1 MTILE
6 NAAYLLDGNPSMI
19 NNRLLKESV
28 WDNSYDRDAPKWI
41 LDHWDVVFPETDK
54 PEDPNE
60 AKRMAKEKVAKIN
73 ALFNHPVDYT
83 LGCPNDREL
92 DANGNEI
99 GPRVYEMKIIR
110 MFCLGLV
117 RILYG
122 ELHYETE
129 FVNPRKIEDLK
140 KCILTALVADR
151 KAQMASRGGQVTYPW
166 STDLNGKSFNQL
178 KAELLPHYQE
188 AKETLAEWD
197 RSWHERNPNSHRVTA
212 DDAPAE
218 EIEAAD
224 DGTIDDGLP
233 QPDMSDAVR
242 LGDYNVKWIQNHKQS
257 SCWNKYTNKVS
268 THAGCNWCI
277 TIPDDNCHWRH
288 YMERYDYPTVYF
300 LWKDNFKELK
310 RQDYNVEPFY
320 SQQPYN
326 DWGKSLMCL
335 MVKADGHGWKFLQLT
350 SRYNHFKGD
359 GAGGFNSDGGGWGDS
374 FARNAED
381 AARIIGCTVEELK
394 QACPVHE
401 RPENYQDT
409 GEDYSQDQSVF
420 GQGGG
425 DSFISEESA
434 RNREAFNQ
442 SLVNTPYSILRL
454 INDFNADCIHLS
466 SGDNITIVCPGGT
479 GSSRRIFVNGFP
491 MNNEWY
497 RSVELIGSRA
507 ANDLNDV
514 LFQVRYR
521 DKKYNIIDVN
531 NFKYLPR
538 NVDNI
543 SISSDVDK
551 VEVTSNHKIN
561 VFDLKKRKFMYARSL
576 DARTVTP
583 RTSDGYYT
591 DGNDTDD
598 GHYKIH
604 APNGEMCFDKEI
616 VDYRWPTSR
625 SVFVYEKGS
634 VSYAHDLKTNE
645 TIFSHTGDCSY
656 MNIASYTGTPI
667 MILQIAPNRMRDNC
681 GAVVY
686 NQITHKVVAKFETAY
701 NLINSA
707 SVPYE
712 RVRDRGAVIIHRES
726 NDEHGIYKLSFISL
740 LTGKIIKTVEV
751 SSAHAIPTVSAHGT
765 IMVSTQP
772 TARETVI
779 YYFDL
784 KGNEL
789 HRHGSGG
796 GSCIR
801 DIGYNANEMFFKDNH
816 NNLQFIRNGEV
827 LYAMEH
833 ADDLRVKSV
842 QLDHKWYYFI
852 KDNTRTSSLWY
863 SINDNGEF
871 GMAVQSASCIET
883 ISHIGNKIVLVPDTN
898 GKSTLID
905 LTTMRPLISNKVLA
919 CLSPFDENGIAKIKL
934 DRIGTRF
941 INTEG
946 DIAASAEALTEAAR
960 RKSKKRTPVMT
971 ERKKSPGNLDF
982 AAFLMN

>member
-6 NAAYLLDGNPSMI
+6 NAAYLLDGNPSMT
-19 NNRLLKESV
+19 NTRLLKESI

-41 LDHWDVVFPETDK
+41 LDHWDIVFPETDK

-60 AKRMAKEKVAKIN
+60 AKRMAKEKVAQIN
-73 ALFNHPVDYT
+73 VIFNHPVDYT
-83 LGCPNDREL
+83 LGCPNDRDR
-92 DANGNEI
+92 DADGNEI

-166 STDLNGKSFNQL
+166 STDLNGKTFNQL
-178 KAELLPHYQE
+178 KTELLPHYQE

-212 DDAPAE
+212 DAPAE

-268 THAGCNWCI
+268 SHAGCNWCI
-277 TIPDDNCHWRH
+277 TIPSDPGHWGH
-288 YMERYDYPTVYF
+288 YMHSHDYPTVYF

-335 MVKADGHGWKFLQLT
+335 MVKSERHEWKFLLLT

-359 GAGGFNSDGGGWGDS
+359 GAGGFHSDGGGWGDS

-381 AARIIGCTVEELK
+381 AAHIIGCTVAELK
-394 QACPVHE
+394 QACPVRE
-401 RPENYQDT
+401 RPDNYQDT
-409 GEDYSQDQSVF
+409 GRDYSQDQSVF
-420 GQGGG
+420 GLAS
-425 DSFISEESA
+425 DDPYISDEAAHS
-434 RNREAFNQ
+434 REAFDQ
-442 SLVNTPYSILRL
+442 FLVNTPYSIVRL
-454 INDFNADCIHLS
+454 VNEYNADCTHLP
-466 SGDNITIVCPGGT
+466 SGDNIAIVCPSGT
-479 GSSRRIFVNGFP
+479 GIAHRIFINGFP

-551 VEVTSNHKIN
+551 VVVRSNHKIN

-576 DARTVTP
+576 DTRTVAV

-591 DGNDTDD
+591 DENDTSD
-598 GHYKIH
+598 GNYKIH

-616 VDYRWPTSR
+616 DDYRWPTSR

-645 TIFSHTGDCSY
+645 TIFSHTGDCGY
-656 MNIASYTGTPI
+656 MTIASYTGTPI
-667 MILQIAPNRMRDNC
+667 IILQIDPTRMRDNC
-681 GAVVY
+681 GAIIY
-686 NQITHKVVAKFETAY
+686 NQITHKVVAKFEKAY
-701 NLINSA
+701 TLTVDYSNHYDN
-707 SVPYE
+707 
-712 RVRDRGAVIIHRES
+712 VRDRAAIILHQDS
-726 NDEHGIYKLSFISL
+726 NDEDGIYKLSFISL
-740 LTGKIIKTVEV
+740 LTGKIINTVEI
-751 SSAHAIPTVSAHGT
+751 SSAHSMPTIGTSGT
-765 IMVSTQP
+765 ITVKTKP
-772 TARETVI
+772 AARRNVI
-779 YYFDL
+779 YHFDH

-789 HRHGSGG
+789 HRYNTGDGF
-796 GSCIR
+796 CVN
-801 DIGYNANEMFFKDNH
+801 DIGYNANEMFFHDS
-816 NNLQFIRNGEV
+816 NNNIQFIRNGEV
-827 LYAMEH
+827 LYSLEH
-833 ADDLRVKSV
+833 GDNLSIKSI

-852 KDNTRTSSLWY
+852 KNNSRSSNLWY
-863 SINDNGEF
+863 SVNNNGEF
-871 GMAVQSASCIET
+871 GMAVQNIVCIET

-960 RKSKKRTPVMT
+960 RKSKKRTPVLT
-971 ERKKSPGNLDF
+971 EHKKSFDNLDF
-982 AAFLMN
+982 AAFLMS